1 MDNVKKNFGFG
12 CMRLPMIGEEVDIE
26 QTKQMVDAFLDAG
39 FNYFDT
45 AHGYIQGKSE
55 KALKTCLTSRY
66 PREKY
71 ILTDKLTANYFKT
84 EADIRPFFESQ
95 LEICGVEYFD
105 FYLMHAQGLVN
116 YDHFKECRAYETAFE
131 LKKEGKIRHVGI
143 SFHDRAEVLE
153 RILTEYPEIEV
164 VQIQFN
170 YIDYDDP
177 AVQSRKCYE
186 VCRKFNKPVI
196 VMEPVKGGNLVN
208 LPENAKAVLEDLHG
222 GSPASYAIRFVAGF
236 PGMMMVLSGMSN
248 MEQMQDNISFMRDFK
263 PLDETERAAVEKVQE
278 IFHSKNL
285 IPCTACRYCTDGC
298 PKHISIPDLF
308 AIMNTKQIHHDWNAD
323 CYYEDVYT
331 APGRKAS
338 DCLKCGKCE
347 KVTPMDE
354 MIRHPGSV
362 SAARLAGCK
371 NFFAAEAKDGKVYL
385 PEWNVALPLVVTE
398 KPFTTLGILDN
409 AVTLSESGGMSCTVC
424 RMIPGVEEN
433 ILLLRPEGS
442 AEGAPML
449 RIAVGHESDLQAG
462 AAVRV
467 ALDYSK
473 LLLL

>member
-1 MDNVKKNFGFG
+1 MDRIKKNFGFG

-116 YDHFKECRAYETAFE
+116 YDHFKECRAYETAFA

-170 YIDYDDP
+170 YVDYDDP
-177 AVQSRKCYE
+177 GVQSRLCYE
-186 VCRKFNKPVI
+186 VCRRHNKPVL
-196 VMEPVKGGNLVN
+196 VMEPVKGGSLVK
-208 LPENAKAVLEDLHG
+208 LPDNAAAVLRNAAPDEPLAAWALRFA
-222 GSPASYAIRFVAGF
+222 ASL
-236 PGMMMVLSGMSN
+236 PGVLTVLSGMSTP
-248 MEQMQDNISFMRDFK
+248 EQVEENVHTMRAFR
-263 PLDETERAAVEKVQE
+263 PVGAEERAALDHVRAILDGIPTV
-278 IFHSKNL
+278 
-285 IPCTACRYCTDGC
+285 PCTDCRYCLKSC
-298 PKHISIPDLF
+298 PQGVRIPAALASLNILALYGDEHR
-308 AIMNTKQIHHDWNAD
+308 AQENYDWNAS
-323 CYYEDVYT
+323 
-331 APGRKAS
+331 AGPAS
-338 DCLKCGKCE
+338 SCIACGVCE
-347 KVTPMDE
+347 GVCPQRIGIVRE
-354 MIRHPGSV
+354 LAR
-362 SAARLAGCK
+362 AAGL
-371 NFFAAEAKDGKVYL
+371 F
-385 PEWNVALPLVVTE
+385 E
-398 KPFTTLGILDN
+398 K
-409 AVTLSESGGMSCTVC
+409 
-424 RMIPGVEEN
+424 R
-433 ILLLRPEGS
+433 
-442 AEGAPML
+442 
-449 RIAVGHESDLQAG
+449 
-462 AAVRV
+462 
-467 ALDYSK
+467 
-473 LLLL
+473 

>member
-1 MDNVKKNFGFG
+1 MDRIKKNFGFG

-116 YDHFKECRAYETAFE
+116 YDHFKECRAYETAFA

-170 YIDYDDP
+170 YVDYDDP

-208 LPENAKAVLEDLHG
+208 LPEDAKAVLEDLHG
-222 GSPASYAIRFVAGF
+222 GSPVSYAIRFVAGF
-236 PGMMMVLSGMSN
+236 PGMMMVLSGMSS
-248 MEQMQDNISFMRDFK
+248 MEQMQDNLSYMSSFQ
-263 PLDETERAAVEKVQE
+263 PLTQPEQEAVRRAGAVLKNQE
-278 IFHSKNL
+278 AIA
-285 IPCTACRYCTDGC
+285 CTACRYCEAGC
-298 PKHISIPDLF
+298 PMRIPIPDLF
-308 AIMNTKQIHHDWNAD
+308 AGFNGKKQGSGSTFD
-323 CYYEDVYT
+323 YET
-331 APGRKAS
+331 AVSDGRGRAS
-338 DCLKCGKCE
+338 SCIGCLQCE
-347 KVTPMDE
+347 AVCPQHLP
-354 MIRHPGSV
+354 IRDS
-362 SAARLAGCK
+362 LAK
-371 NFFAAEAKDGKVYL
+371 L
-385 PEWNVALPLVVTE
+385 QTE
-398 KPFTTLGILDN
+398 LDN
-409 AVTLSESGGMSCTVC
+409 L
-424 RMIPGVEEN
+424 
-433 ILLLRPEGS
+433 
-442 AEGAPML
+442 
-449 RIAVGHESDLQAG
+449 
-462 AAVRV
+462 
-467 ALDYSK
+467 
-473 LLLL
+473 

>member
-1 MDNVKKNFGFG
+1 MDRIKKNFGFG

-170 YIDYDDP
+170 YVDYDDP

-186 VCRKFNKPVI
+186 VCRKFTPPGI
-196 VMEPVKGGNLVN
+196 VMEAGKGGNLVN
-208 LPENAKAVLEDLHG
+208 LPAIAMAVQVFKHG
-222 GSPASYAIRFVAGF
+222 LCTAAAPRATPSALSRASPA
-236 PGMMMVLSGMSN
+236 
-248 MEQMQDNISFMRDFK
+248 
-263 PLDETERAAVEKVQE
+263 
-278 IFHSKNL
+278 
-285 IPCTACRYCTDGC
+285 
-298 PKHISIPDLF
+298 
-308 AIMNTKQIHHDWNAD
+308 
-323 CYYEDVYT
+323 
-331 APGRKAS
+331 
-338 DCLKCGKCE
+338 
-347 KVTPMDE
+347 
-354 MIRHPGSV
+354 
-362 SAARLAGCK
+362 
-371 NFFAAEAKDGKVYL
+371 
-385 PEWNVALPLVVTE
+385 
-398 KPFTTLGILDN
+398 
-409 AVTLSESGGMSCTVC
+409 
-424 RMIPGVEEN
+424 
-433 ILLLRPEGS
+433 
-442 AEGAPML
+442 
-449 RIAVGHESDLQAG
+449 
-462 AAVRV
+462 
-467 ALDYSK
+467 
-473 LLLL
+473 